1 MSQKPAR
8 PLRVLSIATLFPDR
22 TRPNFGIF
30 VARSLGAAA
39 QQDGIALT
47 VIAPLGLPPW
57 PLSLHPRYRALTRL
71 PLVETCHGLT
81 VHRPRFTLIPG
92 LAARNAAA
100 VARAVLPLA
109 RKLMAE
115 GGLDLID
122 AQFFWPDGVAAHQVA
137 GELGLPF
144 SAKARGGDISLWARR
159 ADTAPLLL
167 GAAHKA
173 AGMLAVADS
182 LADDMASL
190 GMPRTRII
198 THHTGIDPA
207 QFRPVDRQAARAA
220 YALPTDAPVI
230 LSVGA
235 LIPRKGQDHV
245 IRALPLLPPDCRY
258 VIAGAGPD
266 RDRLSA
272 LARELGVERRVL
284 FTGAVPNAD
293 LPALY
298 AAANAMVLMSASEG
312 LANVWVEA
320 LACGTPLILSDI
332 APAHEVIDA
341 PDAGRMSTSAPA
353 DLAAAISAVLASPPD
368 RAALS
373 ARTHARFSW
382 DRNGAEIAAYWR
394 RIAG

>member
-1 MSQKPAR
+1 MNGDLAR
-8 PLRVLSIATLFPDR
+8 PLRVLSIATLFPDE

-30 VARSLGAAA
+30 VERSLAAA
-39 QQDGIALT
+39 ARQAGIALT
-47 VIAPLGLPPW
+47 VVAPLGLPPW

-71 PLVETCHGLT
+71 PAVESRNGLT
-81 VHRPRFTLIPG
+81 IHRPRFTLIPG
-92 LAARNAAA
+92 LAARNAKA
-100 VARAVLPLA
+100 VAAAVLPIA
-109 RKLMAE
+109 RKAMAQ

-122 AQFFWPDGVAAHQVA
+122 AQFFWPDGVAAQRIA
-137 GELGLPF
+137 GALGLPF

-159 ADTAPLLL
+159 ADTAPLVL
-167 GAAHKA
+167 GAARKA

-190 GMPRTRII
+190 GMPRDRMV

-207 QFRPVDRQAARAA
+207 LFHPTDRAAARAGWGW
-220 YALPTDAPVI
+220 PGDGPII

-235 LIPRKGQDHV
+235 LIPRKGQEHV
-245 IRALPLLPPDCRY
+245 IRALPLLPADCRY
-258 VIAGAGPD
+258 VIAGTGPD
-266 RDRLSA
+266 REQLAA
-272 LARELGVERRVL
+272 LAAELGVEDRVL

-298 AAANAMVLMSASEG
+298 SAADAMVLMSTSEG

-320 LACGTPLILSDI
+320 LSCGTPLILSDI
-332 APAHEVIDA
+332 PPAHEIIDA
-341 PDAGRMSTSAPA
+341 PDAGRISASAP
-353 DLAAAISAVLASPPD
+353 DQLAAAIHAVLASPPD

-382 DRNGAEIAAYWR
+382 DRNGAELADYWR
-394 RIAG
+394 RITD

>member
-1 MSQKPAR
+1 MSQAPAR
-8 PLRVLSIATLFPDR
+8 PLRVLSIATLFPDG

-30 VARSLGAAA
+30 VERSLSAAA
-39 QQDGIALT
+39 GQPGLDLT
-47 VIAPLGLPPW
+47 IVAPLGLPPW
-57 PLSLHPRYRALTRL
+57 PFSLHPRYRALRHL
-71 PLVETCHGLT
+71 PQVETWHGLT

-92 LAARNAAA
+92 MAARNAAA
-100 VARAVLPLA
+100 VARAVLPIA
-109 RKLMAE
+109 RALKAE

-122 AQFFWPDGVAAHQVA
+122 AQFFWPDGVAAHLVA
-137 GELGLPF
+137 RALGLPF
-144 SAKARGGDISLWARR
+144 SAKARGADISLWARR
-159 ADTAPLLL
+159 ADTAPLVL
-167 GAAHKA
+167 GAADAA

-182 LADDMASL
+182 LADDMAAT
-190 GMPRTRII
+190 GMPRTRIV

-207 QFRPVDRQAARAA
+207 QFRPMDRETARSARG
-220 YALPTDAPVI
+220 LPADAPVI

-235 LIPRKGQDHV
+235 LIPRKGQEQV
-245 IRALPLLPPDCRY
+245 IRALPLLPADYRY

-266 RDRLSA
+266 HDRLSA

-298 AAANAMVLMSASEG
+298 SAADAMVLMSRSEG

-320 LACGTPLILSDI
+320 LSCGTPLILSDI
-332 APAHEVIDA
+332 PPAHEIIDA
-341 PDAGRMSTSAPA
+341 PDAGRISTGTPA
-353 DLAAAISAVLASPPD
+353 DLANDITAVLATPPD

-382 DRNGAEIAAYWR
+382 DRNGAELAAYWR

>member
-1 MSQKPAR
+1 MSKAPAR
-8 PLRVLSIATLFPDR
+8 ALRVLSIATLFPDR
-22 TRPNFGIF
+22 SRPNFGIF
-30 VARSLGAAA
+30 VERSLGAAA
-39 QQDGIALT
+39 RQPRIDLT
-47 VIAPLGLPPW
+47 IVAPVGMPPW
-57 PLSLHPRYRALTRL
+57 PFSFHPRYRALTQL
-71 PLVETCHGLT
+71 PTVESWHGLT
-81 VHRPRFTLIPG
+81 VHRPRFMLIPG
-92 LAARNAAA
+92 LAKRNAAA
-100 VARAVLPLA
+100 VARAVLPIAHRLIA
-109 RKLMAE
+109 D

-122 AQFFWPDGVAAHQVA
+122 AQFFWPDGVAAQQVA
-137 GELGLPF
+137 RELRLPY

-159 ADTAPLLL
+159 ADTATLLL
-167 GAAHKA
+167 EAAQGA

-190 GMPRTRII
+190 GMPRARIV

-207 QFRPVDRQAARAA
+207 QFRPVDRREARAA
-220 YALPTDAPVI
+220 LGLPAHAPVI

-266 RDRLSA
+266 RERLTGMA
-272 LARELGVERRVL
+272 TKLGVEDRLL

-298 AAANAMVLMSASEG
+298 AAADAMVLMSASEG

-320 LACGTPLILSDI
+320 LSCGTPLILSDI
-332 APAHEVIDA
+332 PPAHEIIDA
-341 PDAGRMSTSAPA
+341 PDAGRISASAPA
-353 DLAAAISAVLASPPD
+353 ELAAAITAMLATPPD

-382 DRNGAEIAAYWR
+382 DRNGAELAAYWR
-394 RIAG
+394 RIAA

>member
-8 PLRVLSIATLFPDR
+8 PLRVISIATLFPDR

-30 VARSLGAAA
+30 VERSLAAA
-39 QQDGIALT
+39 AGQPGLDLT
-47 VIAPLGLPPW
+47 VVAPLGLPPW
-57 PLSLHPRYRALTRL
+57 PFSLHPRYRALRHL
-71 PLVETCHGLT
+71 PRVETWHGLT
-81 VHRPRFTLIPG
+81 VHRPRFKLIPG
-92 LAARNAAA
+92 MAARNAAA
-100 VARAVLPLA
+100 VARAVLPIA
-109 RKLMAE
+109 RAIKAE

-167 GAAHKA
+167 GAANGA

-190 GMPRTRII
+190 GMPRARIV

-207 QFRPVDRQAARAA
+207 QFRPMDRREARAA
-220 YALPTDAPVI
+220 QGLPADAPVI

-235 LIPRKGQDHV
+235 LIPRKGQDRV
-245 IRALPLLPPDCRY
+245 ICALPLLPPDCRY

-266 RDRLSA
+266 RERLAGLAAAAGVQDR
-272 LARELGVERRVL
+272 VM

-298 AAANAMVLMSASEG
+298 SAADAMVLMSASEG

-320 LACGTPLILSDI
+320 LSCGTPLILSDI
-332 APAHEVIDA
+332 PPAHEIIDA
-341 PDAGRMSTSAPA
+341 PDAGRISASTPA

-368 RAALS
+368 RTALS

-382 DRNGAEIAAYWR
+382 DRNGAELAAYWR
-394 RIAG
+394 RIVG